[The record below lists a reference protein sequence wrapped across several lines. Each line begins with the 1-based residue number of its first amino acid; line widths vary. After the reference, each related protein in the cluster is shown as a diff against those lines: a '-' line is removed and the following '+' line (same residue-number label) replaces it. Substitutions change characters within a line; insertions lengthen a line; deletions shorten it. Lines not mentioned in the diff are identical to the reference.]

1 MKFWEWEIFSTGI
14 LCVLSAD
21 SSIGWCA
28 VLAIFCLFGII
39 MRQFMDDVAA
49 DTRRSRMLRKALEK
63 GEWSSVD
70 ANRACGDILMQKS
83 TTPMAVESDAW
94 LGHCKSDHVP
104 DNNITIWDEWQ

>member
-1 MKFWEWEIFSTGI
+1 MKFWETEIFTTGL

-39 MRQFMDDVAA
+39 MRQFLEEAAA
-49 DTRRSRMLRKALEK
+49 DARRARMLRKAPKK
-63 GEWSSVD
+63 GGWIEADV
-70 ANRACGDILMQKS
+70 NRDCGDILIEKS

-94 LGHCKSDHVP
+94 LGHCESEPLQKE
-104 DNNITIWDEWQ
+104 NITIWEEYQ

>member
-1 MKFWEWEIFSTGI
+1 MKFWEWEILCTGI

-39 MRQFMDDVAA
+39 MRQWTEDVAA
-49 DTRRSRMLRKALEK
+49 DTRRSRA
-63 GEWSSVD
+63 
-70 ANRACGDILMQKS
+70 QKS

-94 LGHCKSDHVP
+94 IGHCKSDHVP